1 MSFHF
6 CIYSLLYFVPFFF
19 FFHAFKLSKKKL
31 INNVPKPANKNV
43 IKNRTHILFLLR
55 NNILQGAQP
64 RSIHIQEFFLA
75 FLFQII
81 RSFILCYFYN
91 KKKPIMISFFLLFVY
106 AFSTSEIV
114 YSNVRFIVSTCAS
127 FTFTSFTTASATVIF
142 DSVLSLNRPL
152 HLQLALFHYCFCRFN
167 IDL

>member
-1 MSFHF
+1 M
-6 CIYSLLYFVPFFF
+6 
-19 FFHAFKLSKKKL
+19 
-31 INNVPKPANKNV
+31 PKPANKNV

-75 FLFQII
+75 FSLPNYSLLFYAIFSI
-81 RSFILCYFYN
+81 
-91 KKKPIMISFFLLFVY
+91 KKKPIMISFFSLLFVY

-127 FTFTSFTTASATVIF
+127 FTFTSFTTVSATVIF

-152 HLQLALFHYCFCRFN
+152 HLHLALFSLLLLQIQY
-167 IDL
+167 